1 MFTLERKESK
11 MNRMNHAQ
19 IETKNSLPQSIRS
32 QSVELLNRNLAL
44 AIDLERQ
51 AKQAHWNVKGSNF
64 IALHELFD
72 KVAEAAEEF
81 TDLLAERATAL
92 GGIAEGRLQVVAGH
106 STLPPYPN
114 EIVAEREHV
123 DVLSTALAVFGKA
136 AREAIDEAA
145 RFGDA
150 DTADVFTEVSPET
163 HKQLWRLRTS
173 LPPAS
178 RPPPPQPP

>member
-1 MFTLERKESK
+1 
-11 MNRMNHAQ
+11 MNRTNYTR
-19 IETKNSLPQSIRS
+19 IETKNSLPQSIRL
-32 QSVELLNRNLAL
+32 QSVGLLNRNLAL

-51 AKQAHWNVKGSNF
+51 AKQAHWNVKGPNF

-136 AREAIDEAA
+136 AR
-145 RFGDA
+145 
-150 DTADVFTEVSPET
+150 
-163 HKQLWRLRTS
+163 
-173 LPPAS
+173 
-178 RPPPPQPP
+178 